1 MRDICKIA
9 LRLTILMVIA
19 GLCLGAAYTVT
30 KDPIA
35 RQEAEQKEMARK
47 AVLEE
52 AVSFEEVQLTDGG
65 NVQECYRGLDAAGN
79 PCGYAMSVTAKGFGG
94 DIQLT
99 VGVKDGV
106 VTGVRIGTHS
116 ETPCL
121 GARAAEEKFYGQFT
135 GKSVTLSVIKTGE
148 AGDSEINAITAAT
161 ITSTAVTNA
170 VNEALDCAAGLN

>member
-116 ETPCL
+116 ETPGL
-121 GARAAEEKFYGQFT
+121 GARR
-135 GKSVTLSVIKTGE
+135 
-148 AGDSEINAITAAT
+148 
-161 ITSTAVTNA
+161 
-170 VNEALDCAAGLN
+170 

>member
-1 MRDICKIA
+1 
-9 LRLTILMVIA
+9 
-19 GLCLGAAYTVT
+19 
-30 KDPIA
+30 
-35 RQEAEQKEMARK
+35 
-47 AVLEE
+47 
-52 AVSFEEVQLTDGG
+52 
-65 NVQECYRGLDAAGN
+65 
-79 PCGYAMSVTAKGFGG
+79 MSVTAKGFGG

-116 ETPCL
+116 ETPGL

-135 GKSVTLSVIKTGE
+135 GKSGALSVIKTGE

>member
-106 VTGVRIGTHS
+106 VTGVRIGTYS
-116 ETPCL
+116 ETPGL

-135 GKSVTLSVIKTGE
+135 GKSGTLSVIKTGE

-161 ITSTAVTNA
+161 ITSAAVTNA

>member
-116 ETPCL
+116 ETPGL
-121 GARAAEEKFYGQFT
+121 GARAAEEKFYSQFT
-135 GKSVTLSVIKTGE
+135 GKSGTLSVIKTGE

-161 ITSTAVTNA
+161 IASTAVTNA

>member
-106 VTGVRIGTHS
+106 VTGVGDG
-116 ETPCL
+116 ETMI
-121 GARAAEEKFYGQFT
+121 Q
-135 GKSVTLSVIKTGE
+135 
-148 AGDSEINAITAAT
+148 
-161 ITSTAVTNA
+161 AVTQEGRSDACYVA
-170 VNEALDCAAGLN
+170 VGAAAWRYRSEEELTEVLTLAGQLPYSDGK

>member
-52 AVSFEEVQLTDGG
+52 AVFFEEVQLTDGG

-116 ETPCL
+116 ETPGL

-135 GKSVTLSVIKTGE
+135 GKSGTLSVIKTGE